1 MTNVLEDQPVPIVV
15 SHEITEEEVIENI
28 NRLLEQTQEVID
40 KIPDEEI
47 RDHLRKNNRDI
58 ERNCNIVSK
67 KLATSEQKEMEYQQ
81 QIEGIRLSMEIERS
95 RNTAN
100 LLNKLLEKEVV
111 ATLIGA
117 VLLLMLIIIFA
128 KAMISGIP
136 TSDILNNAFLLILGY
151 FFGQTTSKSSSPQ
164 KPE

>member
-1 MTNVLEDQPVPIVV
+1 MTNVIEDQPVPNVL
-15 SHEITEEEVIENI
+15 SNEITEEEGIENI
-28 NRLLEQTQEVID
+28 NRLLEQTQEEID

-47 RDHLRKNNRDI
+47 RHRLRKTNRDI
-58 ERNCNIVSK
+58 GKNCYIVSK
-67 KLATSEQKEMEYQQ
+67 KLATSEQKKMEYQQ
-81 QIEGIRLSMEIERS
+81 QIESVRLSMEVERS
-95 RNTAN
+95 RSSAN
-100 LLNKLLEKEVV
+100 FLNQLIQKEVV

-151 FFGQTTSKSSSPQ
+151 FFGQTTSKA
-164 KPE
+164 E